1 MANTPLVV
9 YLQDH
14 LAGSAAAVEIL
25 DGLRTAHA
33 GQPLGQLAFEISEEV
48 ETDRSTLQSLIER
61 LGGGSSPLKDTTAW
75 LGAKLSRYK
84 LGGDLSDP
92 LGALEGLE
100 VVALGILGK
109 RALWEALSGISA
121 TDSRLRE
128 LDLRRLIDRAS
139 AQYARVEA
147 QRLETARR
155 ALR

>member
-1 MANTPLVV
+1 
-9 YLQDH
+9 
-14 LAGSAAAVEIL
+14 
-25 DGLRTAHA
+25 
-33 GQPLGQLAFEISEEV
+33 
-48 ETDRSTLQSLIER
+48 
-61 LGGGSSPLKDTTAW
+61 
-75 LGAKLSRYK
+75 
-84 LGGDLSDP
+84 
-92 LGALEGLE
+92 
-100 VVALGILGK
+100 VALGILGK